1 MWYII
6 TTVTC
11 ISTPHRCHFERNVE
25 NNVESK
31 LTTVFSLSGSVED
44 VGLTYEEE
52 NAIHYVGGYVIR
64 QLKSDKANSEMI
76 PLLEQL
82 EENSPVIDDPTS
94 CWINVV
100 NRGGLRRITNEAFK
114 HFYDIEIII

>member
-64 QLKSDKANSEMI
+64 QL
-76 PLLEQL
+76 
-82 EENSPVIDDPTS
+82 
-94 CWINVV
+94 NVV
-100 NRGGLRRITNEAFK
+100 NRGGLTRITNEAFK
-114 HFYDIEIII
+114 GFCDIEIIIRRFLCIDERNE